1 VGSLSSRTCT
11 GKEEMH
17 MDGAALQ
24 HRHDLRAKV
33 DKEPCTQVTRL
44 IGNGNVGV
52 IDGDVFF
59 VLKSISPYG
68 QDDVRVGD
76 TFELLLEEYRP
87 MGRKN
92 YDGYRFFGKAPIKI
106 ENSEEHRE
114 RRENRQHQVQG
125 SRGGGSSRASPP
137 PGRERRRESDE
148 KDRRVRKDESRREEG
163 GGSQRLQVGDGIRVS
178 SRKEASVWF
187 RGKVTERIRSSSS
200 VCYVHFFL
208 VKLLPLLTPIYWQVT
223 DILPD
228 GGGEIDGDICVSPW
242 RRASEAD
249 GSGTGRTKKTNVE
262 WSKCNIRKGDIVT
275 VSAKPCLP
283 MRLAKA
289 RMTWR
294 GTHCSRAQTRGQR
307 LQGMVTR
314 TLLAHSQILTIKIT
328 FRFGSNAT
336 QGKMPIGGGT
346 SNGLRPT
353 GCYQRGSIKGH

>member
-1 VGSLSSRTCT
+1 MGSQSSRTCT

-44 IGNGNVGV
+44 FHHGGV
-52 IDGDVFF
+52 IDGDVY
-59 VLKSISPYG
+59 VNKSFWPYG
-68 QDDVRVGD
+68 QNDVRVGD
-76 TFELLLEEYRP
+76 TFDLLLEEYRS
-87 MGRKN
+87 MGYSN
-92 YDGYRFFGKAPIKI
+92 YEGYRFFGKLLRKI

-114 RRENRQHQVQG
+114 RRENRQHRVQG
-125 SRGGGSSRASPP
+125 SRGEGSSRASPP

-200 VCYVHFFL
+200 VCCVHFSL

-242 RRASEAD
+242 RHASEAD
-249 GSGTGRTKKTNVE
+249 GSGLGRTKKTNVE
-262 WSKCNIRKGDIVT
+262 WSKCNFRKGDIVT

-289 RMTWR
+289 RMTWRR

-336 QGKMPIGGGT
+336 QGEMSIGGGI
-346 SNGLRPT
+346 SNGMRPN
-353 GCYQRGSIKGH
+353 GCYQRGSIKGP